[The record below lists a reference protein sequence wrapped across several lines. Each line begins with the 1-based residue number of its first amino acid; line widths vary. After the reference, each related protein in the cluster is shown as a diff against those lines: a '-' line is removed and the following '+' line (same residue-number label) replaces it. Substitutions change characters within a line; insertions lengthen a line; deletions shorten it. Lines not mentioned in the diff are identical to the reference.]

1 MPRSAVRLR
10 IVLCPTKCIVAAY
23 LFKSANTGASASR
36 DWMLPRMEF
45 HGHLRR
51 LVEASFG
58 KRIMFG
64 SDEMVWP
71 ETIKVAI
78 ESIES
83 AEFLNEEQRR
93 DIFCRNAARFLRLDL
108 TSCNPQLEKKP

>member
-1 MPRSAVRLR
+1 
-10 IVLCPTKCIVAAY
+10 
-23 LFKSANTGASASR
+23 
-36 DWMLPRMEF
+36 MLPGKEF
-45 HGHLRR
+45 QAG
-51 LVEASFG
+51 FG

-71 ETIKVAI
+71 QTTNVAI

-93 DIFCRNAARFLRLDL
+93 DIFRRNAAQFLRLDL
-108 TSCNPQLEKKP
+108 TSASRRSLVVLRNE